1 MNISGIHTCA
11 GFYDYNT
18 IKSQEARN
26 QQIAESKAEML
37 EETMQEDTAQQE
49 EPVREVEQEES
60 DSQPDLGAAWYASQ
74 YRPDAAYELKGA
86 DSEIS
91 GLDIEKAL
99 SDLQKDQV
107 LMQYQVFVGDSR
119 GSEESLKSRTDENF
133 YL

>member
-26 QQIAESKAEML
+26 QQIAESKAEMP
-37 EETMQEDTAQQE
+37 EDTVREEKALYE
-49 EPVREVEQEES
+49 EPVREAEQEEN
-60 DSQPDLGAAWYASQ
+60 DAKPDLGAAWYASR
-74 YRPDAAYELKGA
+74 YRPDAVYEMKGA
-86 DSEIS
+86 DSEIN

-99 SDLQKDQV
+99 SDLQKDQI
-107 LMQYQVFVGDSR
+107 LMQYQVFVGESR
-119 GSEESLKSRTDENF
+119 GREESPESRTDENF

>member
-1 MNISGIHTCA
+1 MNISGIHTYA

-26 QQIAESKAEML
+26 QQIAESKAEMPEDTL
-37 EETMQEDTAQQE
+37 QEDAAQYE
-49 EPVREVEQEES
+49 EPVREVEREETNAK
-60 DSQPDLGAAWYASQ
+60 PDLGAAWYASQ
-74 YRPDAAYELKGA
+74 YQPDATYEMKGA

-91 GLDIEKAL
+91 GLDVEKAL

-107 LMQYQVFVGDSR
+107 LMQYQVFVGESR
-119 GSEESLKSRTDENF
+119 GRDESPESRTDENF

>member
-1 MNISGIHTCA
+1 MNISGIHTYA

-26 QQIAESKAEML
+26 QQIAESKAESMHAMR
-37 EETMQEDTAQQE
+37 EEELQHE
-49 EPVREVEQEES
+49 EAVREVEQEAT
-60 DSQPDLGAAWYASQ
+60 QAKPDLGAAWYAKQ
-74 YRPDAAYELKGA
+74 YQPDATYEMKGA

-91 GLDIEKAL
+91 SLDVEKAL

-107 LMQYQVFVGDSR
+107 LMQYQVFVGESNGNDKL
-119 GSEESLKSRTDENF
+119 SENRTDENF

>member
-1 MNISGIHTCA
+1 MNISGIHTYA

-26 QQIAESKAEML
+26 QQIAESKAEMP
-37 EETMQEDTAQQE
+37 EDTMQEDAAQYE
-49 EPVREVEQEES
+49 ESVRKAEQEEN
-60 DSQPDLGAAWYASQ
+60 DAKPDLGAAWYADR

-107 LMQYQVFVGDSR
+107 LMQYQVFVGDCR
-119 GSEESLKSRTDENF
+119 GREESLKSRTDENF